1 MIIASI
7 DLGSNSL
14 SILIAK
20 IDNHRITPIFEKI
33 YLIRLAQ
40 GIKENSLL
48 HEDAK
53 KRCLNVFKK
62 IETLITKYNPDHIL
76 AVGTAA
82 LRNAIDGEIFSKSI
96 LKNFNIPIKIIS
108 GQNEANLTYLATIN
122 EFKKYNKNICMI
134 DIGGASTEIVVG
146 NSNSIFSKISL
157 DIGTVNLTEE
167 FINND
172 PPTKNELDQMEIKI
186 KKILTKKIHFPFNKE
201 NIHLGIGVAGTLTT
215 LKSIDLN
222 IQKYDSK
229 IIHGSKLNI
238 KNLTKIKKKLCK
250 MKIKDRI
257 KLNGIDEK
265 RADIIPTGSIIL
277 KLLMKE
283 LNLKSIYINDRGLR
297 WGLIYNH
304 IKTIN

>member
-82 LRNAIDGEIFSKSI
+82 LRNAIDGEIFSKLI

-157 DIGTVNLTEE
+157 DIVTVNLLSALHVKV
-167 FINND
+167 F
-172 PPTKNELDQMEIKI
+172 
-186 KKILTKKIHFPFNKE
+186 
-201 NIHLGIGVAGTLTT
+201 
-215 LKSIDLN
+215 
-222 IQKYDSK
+222 
-229 IIHGSKLNI
+229 
-238 KNLTKIKKKLCK
+238 
-250 MKIKDRI
+250 
-257 KLNGIDEK
+257 
-265 RADIIPTGSIIL
+265 
-277 KLLMKE
+277 LL
-283 LNLKSIYINDRGLR
+283 
-297 WGLIYNH
+297 
-304 IKTIN
+304 